1 MKKLMKEACTLLAEG
16 EDLVLVTVCGK
27 TGSAPRMAGARMI
40 VRRDGRIAG
49 TIGGGLMEAVA
60 IQDAKKAF
68 SHKQSLSKK
77 FDLSNADAA
86 ITDMI
91 CGGNMEIY
99 LEHIPADAENLAL
112 FKTLLTALDKGRR
125 LTLVSQLTGK
135 GPANHRFLM
144 DDKGQLS
151 EGSVSESLL
160 AAVKKVRSSTSSP
173 TVISHDNVDY
183 LISYFSITGELFLI
197 GAGHVAV
204 CTAEAA
210 ARVGFRV
217 IVIDDREEFA
227 SQERFPTSDEVRV
240 IPHFA
245 NCFNDY
251 VVNHDSYLV
260 IVTRG
265 HMHDYEV
272 LKQAL
277 ATEAGY
283 VGMIG
288 SRKKRDT
295 IYNSLLANGTSQA
308 QIDRVHSPIGLP
320 IEADTPEEIAV
331 SIVAELI
338 QQRARGR
345 SRG

>member
-1 MKKLMKEACTLLAEG
+1 MKKLMKEVCTLLAEG
-16 EDLVLVTVCGK
+16 EDLVLVTVCCK

-49 TIGGGLMEAVA
+49 TIGGGLMEALA
-60 IQDAKKAF
+60 IQDARKAF

-77 FDLSNADAA
+77 FDLTNADAA

-99 LEHIPADAENLAL
+99 MEYIPADAGNLAL
-112 FKTLLTALDKGRR
+112 FTTLLAALNRGRR
-125 LTLVSQLTGK
+125 LTLVSRISAK
-135 GPANHRFLM
+135 GPADRPFLM
-144 DDKGQLS
+144 DDKGLLS
-151 EGSVSESLL
+151 EGPVPETLL
-160 AAVKKVRSSTSSP
+160 AAVKKIRSSTSSP
-173 TVISHDNVDY
+173 TVICHDTAEY
-183 LISYFSITGELFLI
+183 LVSYFSIAGELFLI
-197 GAGHVAV
+197 GAGHVSA

-217 IVIDDREEFA
+217 IVLDDRKEFA
-227 SQERFPTSDEVRV
+227 NPERFPTSDEVRV
-240 IPHFA
+240 IPFFA
-245 NCFNDY
+245 DCFKDY
-251 VVNHDSYLV
+251 DVNQDSYLV

-265 HMHDYEV
+265 HIHDYEV
-272 LKQAL
+272 LRQAL
-277 ATEAGY
+277 ATKAGY

-295 IYNSLLANGTSQA
+295 IYNSLLANGISQP
-308 QIDRVHSPIGLP
+308 QLDRVHSPIGLP

-338 QQRARGR
+338 QQRALGRNRG
-345 SRG
+345 